1 MDKKENLEKRI
12 IEYEKKIENNKFKR
26 IIMCIGVIA
35 ILFLCLFFK
44 TYNIEKVL
52 IGIVVSIL
60 GAILYFYINLFV
72 FIPLVSKAIEENKI
86 LEEMKKQYVEIQ
98 KADMINNKWI
108 KKIEIF
114 GAKQ

>member
-1 MDKKENLEKRI
+1 MYKKENLEKRI

-44 TYNIEKVL
+44 TYNIENITQVL

-98 KADMINNKWI
+98 KADMINNK
-108 KKIEIF
+108 
-114 GAKQ
+114 